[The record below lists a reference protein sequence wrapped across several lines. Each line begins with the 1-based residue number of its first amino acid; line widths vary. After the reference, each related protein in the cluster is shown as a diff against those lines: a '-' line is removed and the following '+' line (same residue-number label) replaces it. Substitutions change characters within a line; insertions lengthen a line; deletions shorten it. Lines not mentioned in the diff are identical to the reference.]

1 MCADV
6 PADQTGYTYS
16 DGRPA
21 PCSALS
27 SNCGSVSAL
36 CPETCNACGG
46 VTQRWTKPYERKNF
60 EISSECTSTER
71 SKLIAADAL
80 KDDMCADMLYCMK
93 EKTATCQSQV
103 TKWFGGS
110 VSDTSQWDTLYQ
122 GFARICSSNNYKYNC
137 RPTGCKISFTYGG
150 TRYNDAEQTSIP
162 ANVRDAFIQ
171 QCQTSG
177 CGYSATIAY
186 VYSNRVNEREQN
198 LCPIG
203 FWLQKDYHDVNG
215 LGSKAT
221 TIVHELSHFVD
232 LAGTDDLSYSPQEH
246 LSAAQSNPWQYLDN
260 AATWYVFF

>member
-1 MCADV
+1 
-6 PADQTGYTYS
+6 
-16 DGRPA
+16 
-21 PCSALS
+21 
-27 SNCGSVSAL
+27 
-36 CPETCNACGG
+36 
-46 VTQRWTKPYERKNF
+46 
-60 EISSECTSTER
+60 
-71 SKLIAADAL
+71 
-80 KDDMCADMLYCMK
+80 MK

-162 ANVRDAFIQ
+162 ANVRGVRAWCSSAKRENFNHISISHRIQTLEYTLDDEDKSDTNARTQVRDAFIQ

-203 FWLQKDYHDVNG
+203 FWLQKDYHDVSG

>member
-1 MCADV
+1 
-6 PADQTGYTYS
+6 
-16 DGRPA
+16 
-21 PCSALS
+21 
-27 SNCGSVSAL
+27 
-36 CPETCNACGG
+36 
-46 VTQRWTKPYERKNF
+46 
-60 EISSECTSTER
+60 
-71 SKLIAADAL
+71 
-80 KDDMCADMLYCMK
+80 MK

-232 LAGTDDLSYSPQEH
+232 LAGSERVTKDKLKDESLIAEAKDINRSLLFLHEVIKSISLGHKPPTFR
-246 LSAAQSNPWQYLDN
+246 N
-260 AATWYVFF
+260 TM